1 MTDTRLWWMIAAL
14 SATAFGF
21 KALGFV
27 ALGGRRLPVVVERCL
42 ALIPAALLAALVVK
56 DTVTI
61 GQDVVLDERI
71 VGVAVAAFATWR
83 KMPFLVVIVAAMA
96 TTAAIRYGIGS

>member
-1 MTDTRLWWMIAAL
+1 VTDARRWWMIAAL
-14 SATAFGF
+14 SVTA
-21 KALGFV
+21 
-27 ALGGRRLPVVVERCL
+27 VVVERCL

-61 GQDVVLDERI
+61 GQDVVLDERV

>member
-1 MTDTRLWWMIAAL
+1 MTDARLWWMIAAL

-21 KALGFV
+21 KAIGFV
-27 ALGGRRLPVVVERCL
+27 GLGGRRLPPVVERCL

-61 GQDVVLDERI
+61 GQGIVLDERI
-71 VGVAVAAFATWR
+71 AGVAVAILATWR
-83 KMPFLVVIVAAMA
+83 KLPFLVVIVAAMA
-96 TTAAIRYGIGS
+96 TTAAIRYGLAG

>member
-1 MTDTRLWWMIAAL
+1 MTDARLWWMIAAL
-14 SATAFGF
+14 SVTAYGF

-27 ALGGRRLPVVVERCL
+27 GLGGRRLPVVVERCL

-61 GQDVVLDERI
+61 GQQVVLDERI
-71 VGVAVAAFATWR
+71 AGVAVAAVATWR
-83 KMPFLVVIVAAMA
+83 KVPFLVVIVVAMA
-96 TTAAIRYGIGS
+96 TTALIRFGLAS

>member
-1 MTDTRLWWMIAAL
+1 MTDARLWWMIAAL
-14 SATAFGF
+14 SVTAYGF

-27 ALGGRRLPVVVERCL
+27 GLGGRRLPVVVERCL

-71 VGVAVAAFATWR
+71 VGVAVAGIATWR
-83 KMPFLVVIVAAMA
+83 KLPFLVVIIAAMVA
-96 TTAAIRYGIGS
+96 TGVVRYSLAS

>member
-1 MTDTRLWWMIAAL
+1 
-14 SATAFGF
+14 
-21 KALGFV
+21 
-27 ALGGRRLPVVVERCL
+27 LPVVVERCL

-96 TTAAIRYGIGS
+96 TTAAIRYGLGS

>member
-1 MTDTRLWWMIAAL
+1 VTDARLWWMIAAL
-14 SATAFGF
+14 SVTAFGF
-21 KALGFV
+21 KSLGFV

-61 GQDVVLDERI
+61 GQDVVLDERV